1 MLNGGSYFLLRF
13 KQRHQSLCKTVKT
26 FSKNNEKSLES
37 NGRCRMKKGVLFT
50 VIVMVLCV
58 LLVPLTVQYFGR
70 WLAYWSHAALS
81 IIFALAAF
89 LLKTKWFWE
98 EE

>member
-1 MLNGGSYFLLRF
+1 VEAIFSCGLNNAIKACA
-13 KQRHQSLCKTVKT
+13 KQLKPSA
-26 FSKNNEKSLES
+26 KNNEKSLES